1 MKNMISLSNYFYS
14 NLRQKEMEAKDN
26 QLKMSRKP
34 NGEKSSD
41 DAKLSENK
49 NSEAV
54 KPGKREGTS
63 KPSETKPVAK
73 KIKGSDYAAW
83 DKFNVEEDLVIF
95 VASTSSRFLFV
106 SFTSNV
112 VIVVV
117 LISPYRR
124 RFNLIYFDAIF
135 VFWLQDDDDEGSEG
149 SEEDSEDEEQFLIQ
163 QAIVEKDKGNDF
175 FKVKGYQW

>member
-1 MKNMISLSNYFYS
+1 MPSLNNPAGRSICSTLYKTPSIVITTLKSFSRLISNKYNSKLVIYHFRGLKRLDTDMKNMISLSNYFYS

-106 SFTSNV
+106 SF
-112 VIVVV
+112 
-117 LISPYRR
+117 
-124 RFNLIYFDAIF
+124 FN
-135 VFWLQDDDDEGSEG
+135 
-149 SEEDSEDEEQFLIQ
+149 
-163 QAIVEKDKGNDF
+163 
-175 FKVKGYQW
+175 

>member
-54 KPGKREGTS
+54 KPGKGRERQ
-63 KPSETKPVAK
+63 
-73 KIKGSDYAAW
+73 
-83 DKFNVEEDLVIF
+83 
-95 VASTSSRFLFV
+95 SRV
-106 SFTSNV
+106 KQNQWQ
-112 VIVVV
+112 
-117 LISPYRR
+117 RR
-124 RFNLIYFDAIF
+124 
-135 VFWLQDDDDEGSEG
+135 
-149 SEEDSEDEEQFLIQ
+149 
-163 QAIVEKDKGNDF
+163 
-175 FKVKGYQW
+175 